1 MGCSAR
7 RTGSPRPAVT
17 VHFRIQ
23 NLIVGI
29 AGTLAVIGFKCDT
42 A

>member
-1 MGCSAR
+1 MQREADGLAA
-7 RTGSPRPAVT
+7 TAVA